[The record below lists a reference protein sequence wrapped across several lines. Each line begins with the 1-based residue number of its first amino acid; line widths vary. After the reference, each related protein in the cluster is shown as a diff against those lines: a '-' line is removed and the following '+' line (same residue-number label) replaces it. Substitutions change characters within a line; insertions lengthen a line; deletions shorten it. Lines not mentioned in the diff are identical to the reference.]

1 MPGAR
6 ALESPL
12 EHAAD
17 QPAGN
22 ESDPEQPA
30 SPTRRRL
37 APGGWLLRLSSAL
50 LGAGL
55 QLMLLGLLGAAA
67 FVHFTLPELPDV
79 EQLRDVQLQ
88 EPLRVYSADG
98 ALIGEFGVQRRR
110 PVRYRDVPAL
120 VVQAVLATEDS
131 RFFQHRGVDLVGLA
145 RASLSYA
152 LTGEKAQGGSTISMQ
167 LTRNFFLSPEKTF
180 ARKLAEVLLTLRVE
194 RTLTKQQI
202 LELYLNKIFFG
213 HRAYGISA
221 AAALYYD
228 KSLDA
233 LTLPEVAMLAGIPQA
248 PSSNNP
254 VTDPAR
260 ALERRNHV
268 LGRMHALGYID
279 TPRYEQAIRTPDR
292 ARLHRRLPDLEAGHV
307 AEMARQEIIEHYGE
321 AALGHG
327 YRVFTT
333 IDTRLQRAAQGA
345 VREALHDYDRRHGYR
360 GAEARIEL
368 AGRTESALDALL
380 AAHPPLGGLRAALVT
395 AVSARA
401 AELYLGRGERARLDL
416 GAVAWARPLI
426 DENRRGRRPRRVS
439 DVLTV
444 GDLVRLSRG
453 EDGDWRLDQLPAVAG
468 ALVSIDPRDGAVL
481 ALVGGY
487 DFAAS
492 KFNRALDMR
501 RQPGSSFKPF
511 IYAAAL
517 AEGWTPASLVRDAPV
532 ELPRGSRWNPQ
543 NADRRALG
551 PIRLRP
557 ALARSRNL
565 ATINLLQSV
574 GLEDAKRYL
583 ERFGFALIDNPVGLS
598 LALGTVEL
606 SPVSLAEGYAVFA
619 NGGYHVRP
627 HFISRIEDGEGREV
641 FVAAPPRACDDCW
654 YRRGGGETRTRAL
667 AATGGAAERVIDP
680 RIAYQMTSM
689 LRDVIEVGTG
699 RRARALGRADVV
711 GKTGTTN
718 DLRDSWFAGYQ
729 ADFVTIAWMGFDDFS
744 ELGRGEYG
752 GVAAL
757 GMWVEFMR
765 QALAERPVA
774 TLKPPPGMVRVR
786 IDPARGIESRGPGSI
801 AELVREEYRLM
812 LLGPDPI
819 RAAPAPVV
827 EDSSPRVLDELF

>member
-1 MPGAR
+1 M
-6 ALESPL
+6 

-17 QPAGN
+17 QQPA
-22 ESDPEQPA
+22 PEQPPSSA
-30 SPTRRRL
+30 PRRL
-37 APGGWLLRLSSAL
+37 APGRWLLRLSSAL

-131 RFFQHRGVDLVGLA
+131 RFFEHRGIDLMGLA

-152 LTGEKAQGGSTISMQ
+152 LTGEKTQGGSTISMQ
-167 LTRNFFLSPEKTF
+167 LTRNFFLTREKTF
-180 ARKLAEVLLTLRVE
+180 ARKLAEVLLTLHVE

-228 KSLDA
+228 KPLEA

-327 YRVFTT
+327 YRVITT
-333 IDTRLQRAAQGA
+333 LDTRLQRAAQGA

-360 GAEARIEL
+360 GAEARIAL
-368 AGRTESALDALL
+368 AGRTEAALDALL

-395 AVSARA
+395 AVSAGA

-444 GDLVRLSRG
+444 GDLVRLSRA
-453 EDGDWRLDQLPAVAG
+453 EDGNWRLDQLPAVAG
-468 ALVSIDPRDGAVL
+468 ALVSIDPRDGAVR
-481 ALVGGY
+481 ALIGGY

-517 AEGWTPASLVRDAPV
+517 AEGWTPASLVRDGPV

-574 GLEDAKRYL
+574 GVEDAKRYL
-583 ERFGFALIDNPVGLS
+583 ERFGFALVDNPVGLS

-619 NGGYHVRP
+619 NGGYHVHP
-627 HFISRIEDGEGREV
+627 HFIRRIEDGEGHVIFE
-641 FVAAPPRACDDCW
+641 AMPPRACDDCW
-654 YRRGGGETRTRAL
+654 YRREAQASRP
-667 AATGGAAERVIDP
+667 AAPSVAAEQVIDP
-680 RIAYQMTSM
+680 RIAYQLTSM

-699 RRARALGRADVV
+699 RRARVLGRADVV

-765 QALAERPVA
+765 QALAERPELRLA
-774 TLKPPPGMVRVR
+774 PPRGMVRVR
-786 IDPARGIESRGPGSI
+786 IDPARGVELRGPGGI
-801 AELVREEYRLM
+801 TEWVREEYRLM

-819 RAAPAPVV
+819 RATPAPVV
-827 EDSSPRVLDELF
+827 EDSATPRVLDALF